1 MKQVSSRE
9 FQKNIGK
16 YIEEASGGES
26 ATITRH
32 DRPSAV
38 LMPYD
43 QWQKLTFSDPRWR
56 LILDAMSA
64 KYPGKDDHELLTDL
78 LQHWQHRQ
86 DSNGSKDAKLD
97 MIYGVV
103 SKMNNVLLW
112 VARKLGYEEA

>member
-1 MKQVSSRE
+1 MRQVSSRE

-16 YIEEASGGES
+16 YIGEASDGEPVI
-26 ATITRH
+26 ITRH
-32 DRPSAV
+32 DRHSTV
-38 LMPYD
+38 LVPYH

-56 LILDAMSA
+56 SILDTMSA

-86 DSNGSKDAKLD
+86 DNNGSKDAKLD

-103 SKMNNVLLW
+103 SKMNNALLW
-112 VARKLGYEEA
+112 VARKLGYEEE